1 MKACCSHDRT
11 RGKGLAPKLTWPPC
25 PESDVKPRLVIR
37 DLWQKEEEKKSQH
50 FSIGHGVMAITVSV
64 HRHAQRSISHYADW
78 LQLPIPG
85 HEWRQDL
92 DLPAHR
98 QAGLQPSF
106 LVLPLSRG
114 SDVQSEAEF
123 CPQWGQC
130 LWGCGIWGYP
140 AHSTYAH
147 PASVLP

>member
-1 MKACCSHDRT
+1 MVSWLLLSLST
-11 RGKGLAPKLTWPPC
+11 GMPRGQYHTMQTGFSSRSQGMSGDKTSVSQGVSSAVHTEGRLYRGGWELWIRRGGCQVNPRYPFTVPSPP
-25 PESDVKPRLVIR
+25 I
-37 DLWQKEEEKKSQH
+37 
-50 FSIGHGVMAITVSV
+50 
-64 HRHAQRSISHYADW
+64 
-78 LQLPIPG
+78 
-85 HEWRQDL
+85 